1 MQQQSVAS
9 FRKDDK
15 FEGFLLVRAAEQRT
29 AGNGGKYLD
38 MTLCDKTGDM
48 NAKMWDGT
56 AAPPAGGSVVK
67 VRATIQEYNGRLQM
81 RVEKM
86 RGVQLGD
93 DADVTLLMPCAP
105 EPPEQMRAEIDGTID
120 RMENRELKSILR
132 ELLAMTGDAL
142 AYFPAAQR
150 LHHAERSGL
159 LHHTVGM
166 LRAAEAML
174 PLYPFLDGDLLRAG
188 VIAHD
193 LSKTTEL
200 VSDESGNVSDYS
212 ADGLLVGHLVRG
224 VSEVAEAARRAGAQG
239 EYALLLEHMVIS
251 HHGLA
256 EFGSPRAPMFP
267 EAEMLHMLDDLDAK
281 MNEMDAVLRRTPPGA
296 FSEKIWSLDRRLYH
310 PRYQKESVRED
321 APAPEAPGAKPS
333 APDASGVKPFAPEAR
348 TGKTSPSP
356 APYKRPDAGKAYDGL
371 L

>member
-1 MQQQSVAS
+1 MQQLSVAA

-15 FEGFLLVRAAEQRT
+15 FEGFLLVRSAEQRQS
-29 AGNGGKYLD
+29 ANGGKYLD
-38 MTLCDKTGDM
+38 MTLCDKTGEM

-56 AAPPAGGSVVK
+56 VPPPAGGGVVK
-67 VRATIQEYNGRLQM
+67 VRATVQEYNGRLQL

-86 RGVQLGD
+86 RPALAED
-93 DADVTLLMPCAP
+93 DADVSLLMPCAP
-105 EPPEQMRAEIDGTID
+105 EKPEIMRAEIDRTID
-120 RMENRELKSILR
+120 RMQNPELQRILR
-132 ELLAMTGDAL
+132 ELLRMTGDTL

-150 LHHAERSGL
+150 LHHAEKSGL

-212 ADGLLVGHLVRG
+212 ADGLLIGHLVRG
-224 VSEVAEAARRAGAQG
+224 VSQIQEAARRADAQG

-251 HHGLA
+251 HHGQA
-256 EFGSPRAPMFP
+256 EFGSPRPPMFP

-281 MNEMDAVLRRTPPGA
+281 MNEMDGVLRRTPAGA

-310 PRYQKESVRED
+310 PRYLSEAPAET
-321 APAPEAPGAKPS
+321 APAPDKPS
-333 APDASGVKPFAPEAR
+333 APKPP
-348 TGKTSPSP
+348 
-356 APYKRPDAGKAYDGL
+356 RPDAKKAYDGL